1 MGSSA
6 TENLRVF
13 VQEAVKEAVA
23 ETIQADRVWTK
34 ADIRERTGLH
44 FRVILDLE
52 ARGEFPQRIQLTN
65 AKVGWLESEIR
76 EWLGQ
81 RPRGALPAPKLGKEE

>member
-1 MGSSA
+1 MSGA
-6 TENLRVF
+6 TENLRTF
-13 VQEAVKEAVA
+13 VQEAVKEAVSEA
-23 ETIQADRVWTK
+23 VQTDRIWTK

-52 ARGEFPQRIQLTN
+52 ARGQFPKRIQLTN

-76 EWLGQ
+76 SWLGQ
-81 RPRGALPAPKLGKEE
+81 RPRGALPAPTLGREE

>member
-1 MGSSA
+1 MGSTA
-6 TENLRVF
+6 TENLRAF
-13 VQEAVKEAVA
+13 VQDAVKEAVS
-23 ETIQADRVWTK
+23 EFIQADRIWTK
-34 ADIRERTGLH
+34 AEIRERTGLH

-52 ARGEFPQRIQLTN
+52 ARGEFPKRVQLTS